1 MLRTVDIDIAG
12 RTYPLCLTLWVFGQ
26 ICDRY
31 GSLRECIQRLDEVA
45 GAFERDEET
54 GAVKVIRPEDTQALI
69 EEYLWLLE
77 QLMTG
82 GRQTAAPKSL
92 IVPRDSPPPSI
103 DQGQLMEALCPG
115 DIPYVQSRVLE
126 AITAGQAREV
136 GTQAPKNG
144 AGAGGGQSP
153 ES

>member
-1 MLRTVDIDIAG
+1 MLRTVDIDIGG

-31 GSLRECIQRLDEVA
+31 GSLRECVQRLDEVA
-45 GAFERDEET
+45 GEFERDEET
-54 GAVKVIRPEDTQALI
+54 GSVKVVRPEDTAALI
-69 EEYLWLLE
+69 KEYLWLLE

-82 GRQTAAPKSL
+82 GRQTAAPMGL

-103 DQGQLMEALCPG
+103 DQCQLMEALCPG
-115 DIPYVQSRVLE
+115 DIPYVQARVL
-126 AITAGQAREV
+126 AALRVGQAREV
-136 GTQAPKNG
+136 GTQAQKNG
-144 AGAGGGQSP
+144 AGAGGGQAP

>member
-1 MLRTVDIDIAG
+1 MLRTVEIDIGG

-31 GSLRECIQRLDEVA
+31 GSLRECVQRLDEVA
-45 GAFERDEET
+45 GEFERDEET
-54 GAVKVIRPEDTQALI
+54 GAVKVIRPEDTAALI

-77 QLMTG
+77 ELLIG
-82 GRQTAAPKSL
+82 GRQAAAAPDGATSTEFL
-92 IVPRDSPPPSI
+92 PDRARFD
-103 DQGQLMEALCPG
+103 LAFCPG
-115 DIPYVQSRVLE
+115 DIPYVQARVLE
-126 AITAGQAREV
+126 ALRVGQAREV

-144 AGAGGGQSP
+144 AGAGGGQAP

>member
-1 MLRTVDIDIAG
+1 MRIVEIDIGG

-31 GSLRECIQRLDEVA
+31 GSLRECMQRLDDVS
-45 GAFERDEET
+45 GQFERDEET
-54 GAVKVIRPEDTQALI
+54 GQVTVLRSEDTQALI

-77 QLMTG
+77 QLMAG
-82 GRQTAAPKSL
+82 GRQTAALIGK
-92 IVPRDSPPPSI
+92 IVPRESPAPRM
-103 DQGQLMEALCPG
+103 DQAHLRELLCPG
-115 DIPYVQSRVLE
+115 DIPYVQIQVLA

-144 AGAGGGQSP
+144 AGADGGQAP